1 MKYWDYMKNFNFIL
15 LIVVFFTLY
24 MQSCNNPQEEVAKRK
39 DTLITGITP
48 DQTGWNVTVRFLDS
62 SFTKAILRA
71 GRTRIF
77 QKRNETILDEGLEVE
92 FFSAETNKRVS
103 KLTAD
108 SAIVDD
114 RTKNIVAKGKV
125 VIVADSSGTRLET
138 SVLHWNNKT
147 QKLYSTEYV
156 KITTRT
162 ETLEGWGFE
171 SDQNLN
177 NYKIFKVSGI
187 KR

>member
-1 MKYWDYMKNFNFIL
+1 MKKYNFIFFL
-15 LIVVFFTLY
+15 LIFLGLY
-24 MQSCNNPQEEVAKRK
+24 LQSCDNPQEETAKRI

-48 DQTGWNVTVRFLDS
+48 DQTGWDVTVHFLDS
-62 SFTKAILRA
+62 SFTKAILKA

-77 QKRNETILDEGLEVE
+77 QKRYETILDEGLEVE
-92 FFSAETNKRVS
+92 FFSEKTNKRVS

-114 RTKNIVAKGKV
+114 RTKNIVAKGHV
-125 VIVADSSGTRLET
+125 VIVADSSGTKLET

-147 QKLYSTEYV
+147 QKLYSTEFV
-156 KITTRT
+156 RITTKN